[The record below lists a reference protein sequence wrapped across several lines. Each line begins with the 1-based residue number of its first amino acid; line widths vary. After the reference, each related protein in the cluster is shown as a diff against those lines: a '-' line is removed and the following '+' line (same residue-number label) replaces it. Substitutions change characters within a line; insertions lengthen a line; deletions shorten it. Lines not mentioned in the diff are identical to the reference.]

1 MASNNYI
8 TKINNKRIFE
18 FYKTHPDINIETMN
32 LILLDLLE
40 NIGNDMNNLISN
52 KVCDEILENVK
63 FVKEHVTSFNDNLTI
78 KFHEHNKSFLDATK
92 MIIGMSSNESTEK
105 IINLL
110 NKNTDSFIDKINTT
124 LPQSQDNLSSKIQEK
139 ISSLNKEINSTI
151 KEFISKN
158 NPESSSKD
166 LLSSLDSKIA
176 SIQQPLFNFIS
187 NNHEQVTTK
196 LSTIHEQSSC
206 NKSLNDKLMNDLNDF
221 LSKYKSS
228 SQFKGQCSE
237 NMLETTLN
245 QMLPTASITNTTA
258 LKASGDFIIKRDDKS
273 DILIENKN
281 YEANVNLEEIKK
293 FIRDINEQKTHGIMM
308 SQYSG
313 IASKPNGFIEINDGK
328 VLIYLHYVEYSKE
341 RIKMAIDIIDNLSDK
356 LAEIKSFEENDGI
369 IIKKNVLDSINEE
382 FQKFIIQKETALS
395 TLKEFNKK
403 LCIQIEDMKMP
414 DLSSYLNDK
423 YASIQNQQ
431 FICDVCNMGFTNKRS
446 LASHKKIHKKPKN
459 DASEIIEVNT

>member
-1 MASNNYI
+1 MSSESYV
-8 TKINNKRIFE
+8 TSINNKRIFE

-63 FVKEHVTSFNDNLTI
+63 FVKEHVSSFNDNLTI
-78 KFHEHNKSFLDATK
+78 KFHEHNRSFLESTK
-92 MIIGMSSNESTEK
+92 MIIGLSSSENTEK
-105 IINLL
+105 IMNLL
-110 NKNTDSFIDKINTT
+110 NKNTDSFIDRINTT
-124 LPQSQDNLSSKIQEK
+124 IPQSQDNLSSKIQEK
-139 ISSLNKEINSTI
+139 MNSLNKELNSTI
-151 KEFISKN
+151 KEFVSKN
-158 NPESSSKD
+158 NSEASSKE
-166 LLSSLDSKIA
+166 LLSSLDSKIT
-176 SIQQPLFNFIS
+176 SIQQPLFSFIS
-187 NNHEQVTTK
+187 SNHEQVTTK
-196 LSTIHEQSSC
+196 LSSLHEESTS
-206 NKSLNDKLMNDLNDF
+206 NKSLNDKLMSDLNDF

-245 QMLPTASITNTTA
+245 QMLPTASVTNTTA
-258 LKASGDFIIKRDDKS
+258 LKASGDFIIKRDEKS

-293 FIRDINEQKTHGIMM
+293 FIRDVNEQKTHGIMM

-341 RIKMAIDIIDNLSDK
+341 RIKMAIDIIDSLSDK
-356 LAEIKSFEENDGI
+356 LEEIRSFEENDGI
-369 IIKKNVLDSINEE
+369 IIKKEVLDSINEE
-382 FQKFIIQKETALS
+382 FQKFIIQKECALS

-403 LCIQIEDMKMP
+403 LSIQIEDMKMP

-446 LASHKKIHKKPKN
+446 LASHKKIHKKSKKEEG
-459 DASEIIEVNT
+459 EIIEVNA

>member
-206 NKSLNDKLMNDLNDF
+206 NKSLNDKLMSDLNDF

-273 DILIENKN
+273 DVLIENKN